1 MARTPLRWLTY
12 TALTVFVT
20 AQLGA
25 LTHLVLVPHV
35 RCEAH
40 GAIEHGSLEHGD
52 GDHGHAAQHG
62 DAVHTDA
69 VHTDAAHTDAV
80 RADADAHGH
89 DGCALLALRPV
100 ATLPSLEAPSRPL
113 APVHARARARAPDA
127 PLLACRALDHAPKT
141 SPPA

>member
-40 GAIEHGSLEHGD
+40 GAIEHGDPDHEHA
-52 GDHGHAAQHG
+52 GHEVAASSGGSAHG

-69 VHTDAAHTDAV
+69 VHTDAVH
-80 RADADAHGH
+80 ADADAHGH

-113 APVHARARARAPDA
+113 TPVHARARARAPDA